1 VTVAQLVHPAH
12 SFARHSRRAFFRA
25 LHQATLQRLSRN
37 DAALWRAI
45 GIGMGFA
52 AAGFAVMASA
62 LAG

>member
-12 SFARHSRRAFFRA
+12 SFARHSRRAFFRT
-25 LHQATLQRLSRN
+25 LHRATVQRLSH

-45 GIGMGFA
+45 GVGVGFA

>member
-1 VTVAQLVHPAH
+1 
-12 SFARHSRRAFFRA
+12 

-45 GIGMGFA
+45 GVGMGFA